1 MTSDLAALCFDAHH
15 PVQLA
20 MFWSELLGRKIH
32 TDVEGEVTLLSA
44 TESEFPIRFLPTQEQ
59 KQGQNRA
66 HFDLTSTSL
75 GAQEQIVARALE
87 LGAKHIDVGQLP
99 EEEHVVLADPE
110 GNEFCVIEPG
120 NDFLAGCGTLG
131 ALAGD
136 GSQEVGYFWSKVLD
150 WPLVWD
156 EDQETAIQS
165 PRGGA
170 KLTWGG
176 PPLMPKTHTD
186 RFHFDIVPAAGISQ
200 DTEIERVLALG
211 ASQVSTDDGGSI
223 VMVDPDANEFRIL
236 AKK

>member
-1 MTSDLAALCFDAHH
+1 MPHTLGVACAMTSDLAALCFDAHR
-15 PVQLA
+15 PAQLA
-20 MFWSELLGRKIH
+20 RFWSELLGRKIGVYSE
-32 TDVEGEVTLLSA
+32 DEVELLPGA
-44 TESEFPIRFLPTQEQ
+44 ASEFPIRFFPTQEQ

-66 HFDLTSTSL
+66 HFDLTSSSL
-75 GAQEQIVARALE
+75 EEQEQIVARALE

-110 GNEFCVIEPG
+110 SNEFCVIEPG
-120 NDFLAGCGTLG
+120 NDFLAGCGVLG

-136 GSQEVGYFWSKVLD
+136 GSQEAGYFWSKVLG

-176 PPLMPKTHTD
+176 PPLMPRTHTD
-186 RFHFDIVPAAGISQ
+186 RLHFDCSG
-200 DTEIERVLALG
+200 R
-211 ASQVSTDDGGSI
+211 
-223 VMVDPDANEFRIL
+223 
-236 AKK
+236 